1 MAFLSATAS
10 PTPMLT
16 VIFMIRGT
24 SMVFL
29 SSSFFLSSGTICSLK
44 IFLSLAAIN
53 YSLFRVDHFFV
64 RLEQAHLAAVLER
77 LEPDAV
83 TLLRRRIENHHVRH
97 VHRRFALDDAAL
109 HAHLRIGL
117 LVLLGHI
124 QPLDAQTVVRQ
135 HFDDGA
141 FASFVPTG
149 DQNHRVAFANLFHLP
164 IPTIRALRA

>member
-77 LEPDAV
+77 LEPDPIA
-83 TLLRRRIENHHVRH
+83 LLRRRIENHHVRH
-97 VHRRFALDDAAL
+97 MHRRFALDDAAL

-117 LVLLGHI
+117 LMPLGHI
-124 QPLDAQTVVRQ
+124 ESLDAQAVIRQ
-135 HFDDGA
+135 HFDHGA
-141 FASFVPTG
+141 FASLVPTG
-149 DQNHRVAFANLFHLP
+149 DQNHHVAFANLLHRFL
-164 IPTIRALRA
+164 